1 MPARSKSQQRLFGM
15 VRACQETGKCASPE
29 IEKIAGSI
37 SDKDAHDF
45 AKTKHKGLPN
55 RAKNRKFSAWL
66 KKRAKKI

>member
-1 MPARSKSQQRLFGM
+1 M
-15 VRACQETGKCASPE
+15 VHACQKTGNCASPE
-29 IEKIAGSI
+29 IEKMA
-37 SDKDAHDF
+37 DNMTKKAAKDF